1 MEYMERGELFDYIVS
16 KKRME
21 EEEACKV
28 FEQIISG
35 IEYIHKLR
43 IVHRDLKLENCLID
57 YDKTIRIVDFGLSNT
72 YKPEERLRTACG
84 SPCYAAPEMIDGKA
98 PY

>member
-1 MEYMERGELFDYIVS
+1 MEYMESGELFDYIVS
-16 KKRME
+16 KKRMGE
-21 EEEACKV
+21 TEACKV

-35 IEYIHKLR
+35 VEYIHKLR

-84 SPCYAAPEMIDGKA
+84 SPCYAAP
-98 PY
+98 

>member
-1 MEYMERGELFDYIVS
+1 MEKGELFDYIVS
-16 KKRME
+16 KKRMD

-35 IEYIHKLR
+35 IEYLHKLR

-57 YDKTIRIVDFGLSNT
+57 YDRTIRIVDFGLSNT
-72 YKPEERLRTACG
+72 YKVDERLRTACG
-84 SPCYAAPEMIDGKA
+84 SPCYAAP
-98 PY
+98 

>member
-1 MEYMERGELFDYIVS
+1 MEFMEHGELFDYIVS
-16 KKRME
+16 RKRMG

-43 IVHRDLKLENCLID
+43 IVHRDLKL
-57 YDKTIRIVDFGLSNT
+57 
-72 YKPEERLRTACG
+72 
-84 SPCYAAPEMIDGKA
+84 
-98 PY
+98 